1 MAQVQVSVYL
11 CLLLRHHPELIDLE
25 MDKHGW
31 VSVDDL
37 ITNMNEKG
45 EHKITFEQLEEIV
58 RTDNKGRYRFNEDK
72 SKIKACQGH
81 SLTWVEPEL
90 EYLPPPKYLYH
101 GTTVIAA
108 KKIYESGAISK
119 MSRHAVHTQEDP
131 YKAWQSA
138 IRWHLNPVVLK
149 IDAEAMHLA
158 GYTFGKSENDV
169 WCTDHVPVS
178 FITEKIHDPKMFSRH
193 NQ

>member
-101 GTTVIAA
+101 GTT
-108 KKIYESGAISK
+108 
-119 MSRHAVHTQEDP
+119 
-131 YKAWQSA
+131 
-138 IRWHLNPVVLK
+138 
-149 IDAEAMHLA
+149 
-158 GYTFGKSENDV
+158 TF
-169 WCTDHVPVS
+169 VPSCNGIFFRTVFLHIPLFLYLLS
-178 FITEKIHDPKMFSRH
+178 FRFWL
-193 NQ
+193 